1 MHASLVEVVA
11 KGHNAKQSVKKRR
24 LASLVNNFINEARAS
39 RYQMYCADLNQLCF
53 VPVTIL
59 NGVLS

>member
-11 KGHNAKQSVKKRR
+11 KGHNAKQSVKKTPF
-24 LASLVNNFINEARAS
+24 SLVNNFINKARAS